1 MPTGSTLISELKAAM
16 MLGGRAWTASLSCGV
31 AVVLWVCKCAGV
43 SGGQVLAAAGLSAA
57 VAAPQDTRLCVF
69 LQVLTRQLFGGTMQL
84 VLLVLSNSCDSPRR

>member
-1 MPTGSTLISELKAAM
+1 M
-16 MLGGRAWTASLSCGV
+16 
-31 AVVLWVCKCAGV
+31 
-43 SGGQVLAAAGLSAA
+43 AAAGLSAA